1 MMDRPSTRRRWL
13 MGGSALGAAALV
25 VAGKR
30 WWKNQEAQALQ
41 EVQEAP
47 PDFWLARFPRPE
59 GGELSMQA
67 FLGRPLV
74 VNFWATWC
82 PPCVRE
88 LPLLDEFAR
97 SQATQALRCI
107 ALAIDGVEQV
117 QTFIRRTPIGV
128 PVGVAGTARLE
139 LVRQLGNAQAGLPFT
154 VLLDAQGRQIRHRLG
169 EITRSELDSWAK
181 LVQT

>member
-1 MMDRPSTRRRWL
+1 

-30 WWKNQEAQALQ
+30 WWKSHEAGEA
-41 EVQEAP
+41 QEAP
-47 PDFWLARFPRPE
+47 TDLWLARFPRPE

-67 FLGRPLV
+67 FRGRPLV
-74 VNFWATWC
+74 INFWATWC

-97 SQATQALRCI
+97 SRAAQELPCI

-117 QTFIRRTPIGV
+117 QAFIRRTPIGV
-128 PVGVAGTARLE
+128 PVGVAGTARLD
-139 LVRQLGNAQAGLPFT
+139 LIRQLGNAQAGLPFT
-154 VLLDAQGRQIRHRLG
+154 VLLDAQGQRVRHKLG
-169 EITRSELDSWAK
+169 EITRSELDSWAM
-181 LVQT
+181 LVRT